1 MVFLKKKKIEDQEY
15 IQFYLIT
22 SWGEAGKE
30 KEREEERKEKEDLSQ
45 KENCLQEPSPCTGL
59 PSPLLGSSR
68 SNPGRLEAREEEE
81 QEEKGAKILARF
93 AYF

>member
-1 MVFLKKKKIEDQEY
+1 M
-15 IQFYLIT
+15 
-22 SWGEAGKE
+22 GR
-30 KEREEERKEKEDLSQ
+30 EREEERKEKEDLSQ